1 MSQLRNTV
9 VRAELPETPRNILEQ
24 LAGDLELAVRL
35 AVKFNPSSQ
44 RTLIEL
50 VEGQHAVASNWNA
63 DTEQLMMLGRVV
75 GLG

>member
-1 MSQLRNTV
+1 M
-9 VRAELPETPRNILEQ
+9 
-24 LAGDLELAVRL
+24 RL

-63 DTEQLMMLGRVV
+63 DTEQLMMLGQSRWAWIR
-75 GLG
+75 LAIAQNPQAPQETLMQLAR